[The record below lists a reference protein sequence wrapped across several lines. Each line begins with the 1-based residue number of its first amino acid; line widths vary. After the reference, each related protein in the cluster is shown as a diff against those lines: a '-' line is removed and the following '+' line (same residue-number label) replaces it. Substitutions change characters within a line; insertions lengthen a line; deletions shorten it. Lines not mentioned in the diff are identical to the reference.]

1 MRFHPLPRGRHALL
15 TTIVTVVA
23 VLGGR
28 ASPAAAA
35 PLPPQSGEHPPLP
48 GQLHVMRPFALPAQP
63 WQPGNRGVDL
73 AARAG
78 EPVYAATGGVVSYAG
93 MLAGRGVVSV
103 SRGSLRTTYEPVDPV
118 VGTGERVSAGQLIGR
133 VSTAADHCG
142 PRGSCLHWGA
152 LRDGSYVDPMGL
164 LRAPTIRLLPIWAAL
179 SSLFSQL
186 RAQLQDGLGVHLTD
200 AALGHTEHLT
210 DLGQGQALVVVQ
222 RYDDLL
228 ALRQG
233 VDRA

>member
-1 MRFHPLPRGRHALL
+1 MRFHLLPRGRHALL
-15 TTIVTVVA
+15 TTIVAAVA

-35 PLPPQSGEHPPLP
+35 PLPPPPGEHPPLP
-48 GQLHVMRPFALPAQP
+48 GQLHVMRPFALPGQP

-73 AARAG
+73 AAFAG
-78 EPVYAATGGVVSYAG
+78 EPVYAAAGGVVVYAG
-93 MLAGRGVVSV
+93 MLAGRGVISV
-103 SRGSLRTTYEPVDPV
+103 SHGSLRTTYEPVDPV
-118 VGTGERVSAGQLIGR
+118 VGAGARVVAGQLIGR
-133 VSTAADHCG
+133 VSAAADHCG

-152 LRDGSYVDPMGL
+152 LRNGSYVDPMGL

-179 SSLFSQL
+179 SGLFSEF
-186 RAQLQDGLGVHLTD
+186 RAQLQDSLGVHLTD

-222 RYDDLL
+222 RHDDLL
-228 ALRQG
+228 ALGQG